1 MSDDLVGRIVA
12 FESGDMNDADT
23 LTMFSELVKDGMI
36 GGLQGSYGR
45 FAALLVENNFL
56 TTEGEI
62 TDHAREELGMP

>member
-12 FESGDMNDADT
+12 FESGELDDAAT
-23 LTMFSELVKDGMI
+23 LVLFSELVKDGMI

-56 TTEGEI
+56 TADGEI
-62 TDHAREELGMP
+62 TDHAREELGMS